1 MMKPNFP
8 RRVWAASLFV
18 IAACS
23 APANAEITVNGIALD
38 EPTRAALTGAY
49 GAIPDGG
56 YWYDPASGL
65 WGVAGG
71 PSVGRILPGLALGGP
86 LAANASGGGDGALTG
101 VFING
106 REIHPQELML
116 LTQLFGYVNPGRY
129 WLGPMLIGGVE
140 GGAAGVRFAR
150 RRGERGRRWRIGLQ
164 QEHALRRSDE
174 RWSVCGLS
182 PSERG
187 QRHDRQLLSR
197 DGI

>member
-1 MMKPNFP
+1 MKSNFLSS
-8 RRVWAASLFV
+8 VWAASLFV

-140 GGAAGVRFAR
+140 GGPPAFDLRAAAASAAGAGGSGYNKSTLF
-150 RRGERGRRWRIGLQ
+150 GDLM
-164 QEHALRRSDE
+164 SDGQCAGYLHPSGA
-174 RWSVCGLS
+174 SVMTGNC
-182 PSERG
+182 
-187 QRHDRQLLSR
+187 
-197 DGI
+197 